1 MLIPS
6 QKTVD
11 QPVLFLKVTL
21 YTAQHTLKTLW
32 SPFLSSHTESIG
44 LCSSILSGVAMET
57 ENIVCARVRAVG
69 CGVQPACVLISSLV
83 LSGHVSH

>member
-57 ENIVCARVRAVG
+57 ENIVCAR
-69 CGVQPACVLISSLV
+69 ACVRLAVVYSPR
-83 LSGHVSH
+83 VS